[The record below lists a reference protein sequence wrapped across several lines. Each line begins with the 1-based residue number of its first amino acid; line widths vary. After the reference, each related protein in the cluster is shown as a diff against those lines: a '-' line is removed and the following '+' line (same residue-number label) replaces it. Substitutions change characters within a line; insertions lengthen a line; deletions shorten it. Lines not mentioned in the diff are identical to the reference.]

1 MTLEEFG
8 RFIQTKSVGRI
19 EAPVNEQLTERVY
32 TAMKHIAR
40 NTTVLKYL
48 ILSTG
53 DLAEVEIMERQDA
66 NTWVRFPIKPI
77 IDSGDELDIDDILLD
92 ALALYVMA
100 GLEMQRSKILMGMY
114 WEEINANNTR
124 LISTYLQEATSDAER
139 FHIFP

>member
-40 NTTVLKYL
+40 NTTVLKYTITDNHL
-48 ILSTG
+48 
-53 DLAEVEIMERQDA
+53 DYEIMERKDEH
-66 NTWVRFPIKPI
+66 TWTRFPVKPI
-77 IDSGDELDIDDILLD
+77 IDSGDELDIDDFLLD

-100 GLEMQRSKILMGMY
+100 GLEMQRSKVLMGMY
-114 WEEINANNTR
+114 WEEIDANNAR
-124 LISTYLQEATSDAER
+124 LTSTYLQEATNDAER
-139 FHIFP
+139 FYIFP

>member
-8 RFIQTKSVGRI
+8 RFLHTKSVGRI

-40 NTTVLKYL
+40 NTTVLKYT
-48 ILSTG
+48 IT
-53 DLAEVEIMERQDA
+53 DEIESQEYQIMKREDE

-114 WEEINANNTR
+114 WEEIDANNAR
-124 LISTYLQEATSDAER
+124 LTSTYLQEASNGSER
-139 FHIFP
+139 FNVFP